1 MNKIP
6 TKLRAEMA
14 SDSYYERCARQDAL
28 NDHQCEADE
37 RTGQMIEWE
46 HALIFAG
53 KQIQEKWAIIPSCW
67 WAHRGPGMVK
77 EINEWI
83 ALNRATDE
91 ELLKYSKAVSL
102 IAKRNYLNTQYGKY
116 TQEV

>member
-1 MNKIP
+1 
-6 TKLRAEMA
+6 MA
-14 SDSYYERCARQDAL
+14 ADSYYTRCARRDAL
-28 NDHQCEADE
+28 HDHQCECDE
-37 RTGQMIEWE
+37 RTGRMIEWE
-46 HALIFAG
+46 HAFIFAG

-91 ELLKYSKAVSL
+91 ELLKYSKAVNL
-102 IAKRNYLNTQYGKY
+102 IAKRNYLNTIYGTGSRNTEY
-116 TQEV
+116 DSGILEIS